1 MKKLITPQEFERAF
15 RSQWEEDRCSPKYE
29 EEIKDVTLNQ
39 KTWKNNDKKWTL
51 FMVET
56 DAPFFFRVLQKLKRK
71 DMKFSQGKDSAA
83 ERYRL
88 DCAYHRHESFYKGY
102 DYPHC
107 MDVLIEH
114 ENNVYIEE
122 EMWRLLMVRSPLKVI
137 VCYNVLK
144 NKLDELAYMARR
156 VDEKWKETEETEYLI
171 VIGTRDS
178 PDNIIWEFKKLSKN
192 YQWVNN
198 S

>member
-1 MKKLITPQEFERAF
+1 MKKLITAQEFEEVF
-15 RSQWEEDRCSPKYE
+15 RSQWKKDKYSPKYGE
-29 EEIKDVTLNQ
+29 KIKTLICD
-39 KTWKNNDKKWTL
+39 WNNNGDWTE

-56 DAPFFFRVLQKLKRK
+56 GDPFFFRVLQKLKRK

-88 DCAYHRHESFYKGY
+88 DCGYHRRESFYEGY

-114 ENNVYIEE
+114 ENDVYVEE

-137 VCYNVLK
+137 VCYDVLK
-144 NKLDELAYMARR
+144 NKLDELAYMAGR
-156 VDEKWKETEETEYLI
+156 VDEKWKEAEGTEYLI
-171 VIGTRDS
+171 VIGSRNCTRD
-178 PDNIIWEFKKLSKN
+178 DVIWDFKKLKN
-192 YQWVNN
+192 YRWINN